1 MAVLTTLKEAADK
14 ITVLRPRGEIMK
26 TKIALILLVGGA
38 VSAALFAQEGK
49 RTVWNGVYTKDQADK
64 GKGFYARDCAS
75 CHGDSLGGGD
85 VPPALVGGDFLSKWE
100 NVGSLFDRIRTT
112 MPIGREGTLSRETN
126 AAITAFIL
134 EANSFPAGEKALDT
148 RSEMLNGIII
158 EDKK

>member
-1 MAVLTTLKEAADK
+1 M
-14 ITVLRPRGEIMK
+14 R
-26 TKIALILLVGGA
+26 TKIAMMLLVGGA

-64 GKGFYARDCAS
+64 GKVAYARECAS

-100 NVGSLFDRIRTT
+100 NVGSLFDRVRTT
-112 MPIGREGTLSRETN
+112 MPIGKEGTLSRDVN
-126 AAITAFIL
+126 ASITAFIL
-134 EANSFPAGEKALDT
+134 QANSFPSGDKPLDT
-148 RSEMLNGIII
+148 RSEMLTGIII